1 MTQLTLPLPT
11 SALPQLPV
19 SKLRNPFTGFESSR
33 QQSASPTASKL
44 ALKSPSKIIKPST
57 SPSTS
62 HAPSSPRI
70 PILRSN
76 STNQAL
82 DQMEGP
88 STDKE
93 IRRSVSIANF
103 PQPPRVRRT
112 GLDSKYST
120 ATHSLISE
128 ATAQSKD
135 GSNTRA
141 GSLRAKRLK
150 TKASTDELGQMY
162 NGGPTPTLLNGS
174 GDGKAIIGTSG
185 TRVSNDLASLRSP
198 PHSRSSS
205 AQGSYSTSAT
215 TFEDTDDKRA
225 REEGHV
231 NKKDGSKK
239 KDSGRREQ
247 EGKGNVIVSVRVR
260 PDAGAD
266 KSSGKDWM
274 VDSRQSL
281 VAYRGREGGDYYY
294 GKPGDFHFNTPNPN
308 FLCSA
313 SRRAHWQLPASELRS
328 VVPLY
333 LKTTFSVSR
342 QSPRPLLTS
351 R

>member
-1 MTQLTLPLPT
+1 MTRPDLPPPT

-19 SKLRNPFTGFESSR
+19 SRLRSPLTVSESSR
-33 QQSASPTASKL
+33 QQSAPPIASKF
-44 ALKSPSKIIKPST
+44 ALKTPSKIIKAST
-57 SPSTS
+57 SQSTNQT
-62 HAPSSPRI
+62 PSSPK
-70 PILRSN
+70 PTTMRSN
-76 STNQAL
+76 STSQAHNHAEDL
-82 DQMEGP
+82 

-93 IRRSVSIANF
+93 VRRSVSIANF
-103 PQPPRVRRT
+103 PHPPKARKA

-120 ATHSLISE
+120 ATHSLISD
-128 ATAQSKD
+128 ATAHNNYAGDS
-135 GSNTRA
+135 RA
-141 GSLRAKRLK
+141 GSLRIKRLK
-150 TKASTDELGQMY
+150 TKASTDGLGRMY
-162 NGGPTPTLLNGS
+162 GGGSTPTLLNGS
-174 GDGKAIIGTSG
+174 GDGKAISSTSE

-231 NKKDGSKK
+231 TTKDGGKRK
-239 KDSGRREQ
+239 ASGQREY

-260 PDAGAD
+260 PDAGAE

-294 GKPGDFHFNTPNPN
+294 GKLVKFH
-308 FLCSA
+308 
-313 SRRAHWQLPASELRS
+313 
-328 VVPLY
+328 Y
-333 LKTTFSVSR
+333 TTFQIYR
-342 QSPRPLLTS
+342 QCSSDIALATGSIGAETNCPFVAAVRLIG
-351 R
+351 